1 MTRPLFALS
10 FGFAA
15 LIAATQI
22 ARAEGAQCGEHDAI
36 TSHLA
41 ETYGEARRA
50 IALAADNSLVE
61 IFAADTGSWT
71 MLVTRA
77 GGPTCLIAS
86 GQNFEGLRE
95 RLPPTGI
102 SL

>member
-1 MTRPLFALS
+1 MTRPLLALS

-22 ARAEGAQCGEHDAI
+22 ARGEAARCGDHAAI
-36 TSHLA
+36 TAHLA
-41 ETYGEARRA
+41 EHYGEARRA

-61 IFAADTGSWT
+61 IFVSQTGSWT

-77 GGPTCLIAS
+77 GGPTCMIAS
-86 GQNFEGLRE
+86 GQNFEALRE
-95 RLPPTGI
+95 DPPASGRA
-102 SL
+102 L